1 MSITLDE
8 SHVASAAMHVAKQLG
23 YPEMK
28 DLQVKVVVD
37 FVCGR
42 DVFAVLPT
50 GYGKS
55 LCYACLPGVF
65 AQVLCRY
72 LVFHYRCKWCNNTKK
87 LCMDFHY
94 NVQDQ
99 IRLEDKRSTGFCRIL
114 LVARQKHLFHK
125 RSPSFISG

>member
-1 MSITLDE
+1 MAAMSITLDK
-8 SHVASAAMHVAKQLG
+8 SDVASAAMHVAKQLG

-55 LCYACLPGVF
+55 LCS
-65 AQVLCRY
+65 QRKN
-72 LVFHYRCKWCNNTKK
+72 LVHD
-87 LCMDFHY
+87 LGQDHG
-94 NVQDQ
+94 QDQ
-99 IRLEDKRSTGFCRIL
+99 GGMDYCGQIPQHLAPRSW
-114 LVARQKHLFHK
+114 
-125 RSPSFISG
+125 P